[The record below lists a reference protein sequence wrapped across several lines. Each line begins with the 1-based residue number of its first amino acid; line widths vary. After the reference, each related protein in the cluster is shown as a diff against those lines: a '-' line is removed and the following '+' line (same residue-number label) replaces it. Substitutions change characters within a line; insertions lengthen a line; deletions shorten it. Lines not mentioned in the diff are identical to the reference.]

1 MDKRKQIE
9 ATLQSFSS
17 KLEQYKQL
25 LTGTDADDSAL
36 QQLALLNNQ
45 IALIKDRLNGAKEN
59 APKPVNNDFMI
70 VLEDYKK
77 PVPEAS

>member
-25 LTGTDADDSAL
+25 LTGTDAADSAL

-45 IALIKDRLNGAKEN
+45 IALIKGRLNGAKEN
-59 APKPVNNDFMI
+59 APKPG
-70 VLEDYKK
+70 EQ
-77 PVPEAS
+77 